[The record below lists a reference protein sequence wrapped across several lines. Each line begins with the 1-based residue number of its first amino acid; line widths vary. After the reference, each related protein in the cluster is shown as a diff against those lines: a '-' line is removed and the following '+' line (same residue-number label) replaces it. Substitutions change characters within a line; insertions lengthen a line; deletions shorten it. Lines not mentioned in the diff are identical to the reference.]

1 MNISNI
7 LIQNIEDKKEINL
20 VFSTQDI
27 NDSINSDL
35 RILCT
40 ELGKLTFRQL
50 EDYNKYFELYNL
62 NLDGILLIEDE
73 D

>member
-1 MNISNI
+1 M
-7 LIQNIEDKKEINL
+7 IQNIEDKKEINL

-50 EDYNKYFELYNL
+50 EDYNKYFELSNL